1 MNHIDVMKQALAAL
15 EWVINGG
22 PYPALEYKAVENLRK
37 AIEEAEKVE
46 PVAWMSPNK
55 ERLEFARKDT
65 VYGTHTIPLYTTP
78 PQREWVGLTDKEIRD
93 IHWSKPMDEYGYAR
107 AIEAKLKEK
116 NT

>member
-1 MNHIDVMKQALAAL
+1 MNHINVMKQALEAL

-46 PVAWMSPNK
+46 PVAVVDYSDCFTGTVDWT
-55 ERLEFARKDT
+55 KDNLPH
-65 VYGTHTIPLYTTP
+65 GTKLYTAP
-78 PQREWVGLTDKEIRD
+78 PQRDWLGLTDDEIRD
-93 IHWSKPMDEYGYAR
+93 IHWSQPMDEYGYAR

-116 NT
+116 NS